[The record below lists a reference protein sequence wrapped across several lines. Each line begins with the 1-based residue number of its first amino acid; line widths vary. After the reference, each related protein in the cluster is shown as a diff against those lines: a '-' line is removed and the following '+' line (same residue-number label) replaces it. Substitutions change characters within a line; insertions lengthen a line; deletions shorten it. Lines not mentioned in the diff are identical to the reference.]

1 MNMLIKKVT
10 LKNFRQY
17 REEQTIEFA
26 ADKEKN
32 VTMVYGEMGCGKSN
46 LFSAINW
53 CLYGESG
60 SVENE
65 SEIINKAALSE
76 GIDGDA
82 VETVVKVE
90 FRHDSKSYYCIRTL
104 KAKNVCVSR
113 DKYGNERFTYFPE
126 TESPFLGIIQG
137 TGEVSRVADA
147 AETINSILPSQMRK
161 YFFFDGEKIDE
172 LSKPGHEGEV
182 KKGIE
187 AVLQLHII
195 TRGINHLKQVCK
207 DYDAALERYSKG
219 EVKELYRRRSEINS
233 EIDNLEEKQS
243 GLQNEHSEA
252 KKLISTYNTR
262 LLELGE
268 IKDQV
273 EQRDKLENRL
283 KDLNNESEELEL
295 KMKKETT
302 KAFIVLSEKIRK
314 KTHEI
319 VSQKRQ
325 KGEIPTGIRETFL
338 RDLLEER
345 ICICGRRIEP
355 DSSEETAIK
364 RRLSHVKPGELEN
377 LIIELPGKLNLLSTE
392 AGSIV
397 NSLKT
402 LRSEKTNVRDEIDG
416 TVEDLQHIHESLKD
430 TEHENISNL
439 ESERDDAM
447 KRLGGIEPEITK
459 TSGDIDKKERELK
472 NIDEKIERAEIN
484 EKRGKELKKRGDI
497 AEKSRNVL
505 KKINNKF
512 IQEMRKEI
520 QEYSQDIFGSLIWK
534 SSQFKDVSISDK
546 FELEVLDRWGKP
558 ARRELSA
565 GERQCFSLAFILAM
579 SEATEAEAP
588 FIMDT
593 PFARISEDPLRN
605 ISEKLPNLTK
615 QLVLLVTNKEFP
627 VEYSDDIKPRVGRV
641 YKLHFNDATGC
652 TTIEE
657 EGL

>member
-1 MNMLIKKVT
+1 MMIKKVT

-26 ADKEKN
+26 VDKEKN

-65 SEIINKAALSE
+65 SEIINKATLSE
-76 GIDGDA
+76 AIDGYA

-90 FRHDSKSYYCIRTL
+90 FSHDGKSYHCIRTL

-137 TGEVSRVADA
+137 TGEVSRVEDAD
-147 AETINSILPSQMRK
+147 ETINSILPSQMRK

-172 LSKPGHEGEV
+172 LSKPGHEEEV
-182 KKGIE
+182 KKGIK

-195 TRGINHLKQVCK
+195 ERAIRHLKDVCK
-207 DYDAALERYSKG
+207 DYDGALEKYSKG
-219 EVKELYRRRSEINS
+219 ELRVLYGQRSEINDD
-233 EIDNLEEKQS
+233 IDDLEKKQS
-243 GLQNEHSEA
+243 RLQNEHMGA
-252 KKLISTYNTR
+252 KKLISEYDDR
-262 LLELGE
+262 LRELSE
-268 IKDQV
+268 VNDQV
-273 EQRDKLENRL
+273 EQRDKLESRL
-283 KDLNNESEELEL
+283 KDLNSGSEEIEL

-314 KTHEI
+314 GTHEI

-325 KGEIPTGIRETFL
+325 RGEIPTGIRETFL

-345 ICICGRRIEP
+345 ICICGRRIESG
-355 DSSEETAIK
+355 SSEETAIK
-364 RRLSHVKPGELEN
+364 RRLSHVTPGELEN
-377 LIIELPGKLNLLSTE
+377 LMIELPGKLDFLSAE
-392 AGSIV
+392 AGRIV
-397 NSLKT
+397 NGLKT
-402 LRSEKTNVRDEIDG
+402 LHSEKIKVRDEMDG
-416 TVEDLQHIHESLKD
+416 TMEDLQRIHESLKGAE
-430 TEHENISNL
+430 TENISKL
-439 ESERDDAM
+439 ELKRDEAVG
-447 KRLGGIEPEITK
+447 RLGGIEPEITK

-472 NIDEKIERAEIN
+472 NVDEKIERAEIN
-484 EKRGKELKKRGDI
+484 EKRGKKLKKRGDI
-497 AEKSRNVL
+497 AEKSRNIL
-505 KKINNKF
+505 KKINAEF

-520 QEYSQDIFGSLIWK
+520 QEYSQDIFGSLLWK

-579 SEATEAEAP
+579 SKATEAESP

-593 PFARISEDPLRN
+593 PFARISEVPLRN

-627 VEYSDDIKPRVGRV
+627 VEYSNDIKPRVGRV

-657 EGL
+657 GEL

>member
-1 MNMLIKKVT
+1 L
-10 LKNFRQY
+10 
-17 REEQTIEFA
+17 
-26 ADKEKN
+26 EK
-32 VTMVYGEMGCGKSN
+32 Y
-46 LFSAINW
+46 
-53 CLYGESG
+53 
-60 SVENE
+60 
-65 SEIINKAALSE
+65 SE
-76 GIDGDA
+76 G
-82 VETVVKVE
+82 
-90 FRHDSKSYYCIRTL
+90 
-104 KAKNVCVSR
+104 
-113 DKYGNERFTYFPE
+113 
-126 TESPFLGIIQG
+126 
-137 TGEVSRVADA
+137 
-147 AETINSILPSQMRK
+147 
-161 YFFFDGEKIDE
+161 E
-172 LSKPGHEGEV
+172 L
-182 KKGIE
+182 
-187 AVLQLHII
+187 
-195 TRGINHLKQVCK
+195 
-207 DYDAALERYSKG
+207 
-219 EVKELYRRRSEINS
+219 KELYRLRSEINNN
-233 EIDNLEEKQS
+233 IDDLREKQS
-243 GLQNEHSEA
+243 RLQNEHLEA
-252 KKLISTYNTR
+252 KKLISTYDTR
-262 LLELGE
+262 LLELSE
-268 IKDQV
+268 IKDKV
-273 EQRDKLENRL
+273 ELRDRLEGKL
-283 KDLNNESEELEL
+283 KDLNNKSEELEL

-314 KTHEI
+314 KTDEI

-355 DSSEETAIK
+355 GSSEETAIK
-364 RRLSHVKPGELEN
+364 RRLSYVKPGELEN
-377 LIIELPGKLNLLSTE
+377 LIIELPGKLNLVSTE

-416 TVEDLQHIHESLKD
+416 TVEDLQRIHESLKD

-459 TSGDIDKKERELK
+459 TSDDIDKKRRELK
-472 NIDEKIERAEIN
+472 DTDDRIDRAEIN
-484 EKRGKELKKRGDI
+484 EKRGKELKRRGDI

-505 KKINNKF
+505 EKINDKF
-512 IQEMRKEI
+512 IQEMREEI
-520 QEYSQDIFGSLIWK
+520 QKYSQDIFGSLLWK
-534 SSQFKDVSISDK
+534 SSQFKDVSISDN

-593 PFARISEDPLRN
+593 PFARISEVPLRN

-641 YKLHFNDATGC
+641 YNLRFNDATGC
-652 TTIEE
+652 TTIK
-657 EGL
+657 EGGL

>member
-1 MNMLIKKVT
+1 MLIKKVT

-26 ADKEKN
+26 TDKEKN

-60 SVENE
+60 SVETG

-76 GIDGDA
+76 ATDGDA
-82 VETVVKVE
+82 VETVVKVG
-90 FRHDSKSYYCIRTL
+90 FSHDNRNYHCIRTL
-104 KAKNVCVSR
+104 KAKNVCLSK

-126 TESPFLGIIQG
+126 TDSLFLGKIQA
-137 TGEVSRVADA
+137 TGEVSRIADA
-147 AETINSILPSQMRK
+147 DETINSILPSQMRK

-195 TRGINHLKQVCK
+195 TRAINHLKQVCK
-207 DYDAALERYSKG
+207 DYDGALEKYSEG
-219 EVKELYRRRSEINS
+219 ELKELYRLRSEINDD
-233 EIDNLEEKQS
+233 IDDLREKQS
-243 GLQNEHSEA
+243 RLQNEHLGA
-252 KKLISTYNTR
+252 KKLISTYDTR
-262 LLELGE
+262 LLELSE

-273 EQRDKLENRL
+273 ERRDRLEGKL
-283 KDLNNESEELEL
+283 KDLNDTSEELEL

-314 KTHEI
+314 KTDEI

-364 RRLSHVKPGELEN
+364 RRLSYVKPGELEN
-377 LIIELPGKLNLLSTE
+377 LIIELPGKLNLVSTE

-402 LRSEKTNVRDEIDG
+402 LRSEETNVRDEIDG

-459 TSGDIDKKERELK
+459 TSDDIDKKKRELK
-472 NIDEKIERAEIN
+472 DTDDKIGRAEIN
-484 EKRGKELKKRGDI
+484 EKRGKELKRRSDI

-505 KKINNKF
+505 EKINDKF
-512 IQEMRKEI
+512 IQEMREEI
-520 QEYSQDIFGSLIWK
+520 QKYSQDIFGSLLWK
-534 SSQFKDVSISDK
+534 NSQFKDVSISDN

-593 PFARISEDPLRN
+593 PFARISEVPLRN

-615 QLVLLVTNKEFP
+615 QLVLLP
-627 VEYSDDIKPRVGRV
+627 
-641 YKLHFNDATGC
+641 
-652 TTIEE
+652 
-657 EGL
+657 

>member
-1 MNMLIKKVT
+1 MLIKKVT

-60 SVENE
+60 SVESE

-76 GIDGDA
+76 AIDGDA

-90 FRHDSKSYYCIRTL
+90 FSHDSKSYYCIRTL

-147 AETINSILPSQMRK
+147 DETINSILPSQMRK

-172 LSKPGHEGEV
+172 LSKPGHEEEV
-182 KKGIE
+182 KKGIK

-195 TRGINHLKQVCK
+195 ERAIRHLKDVCK
-207 DYDAALERYSKG
+207 DYDGALEKYSKG
-219 EVKELYRRRSEINS
+219 ELRALYRQRSEINDD
-233 EIDNLEEKQS
+233 IDDLEKKQS
-243 GLQNEHSEA
+243 RLQNEHMKA
-252 KKLISTYNTR
+252 KKLISEYDDR
-262 LLELGE
+262 LRELSE

-273 EQRDKLENRL
+273 EQRDKLQNQL
-283 KDLNNESEELEL
+283 KGLNNESEEIEL

-314 KTHEI
+314 ETHKI

-325 KGEIPTGIRETFL
+325 RGEIPTGIRETFL

-345 ICICGRRIEP
+345 ICICGRRIESG
-355 DSSEETAIK
+355 SSEETEIK
-364 RRLSHVKPGELEN
+364 RRLSHVKPGEIEN
-377 LIIELPGKLNLLSTE
+377 LIIELPGKLDFLSAE
-392 AGSIV
+392 AGRIV
-397 NSLKT
+397 NGLKT
-402 LRSEKTNVRDEIDG
+402 LHSEKTKVRNEIDE
-416 TVEDLQHIHESLKD
+416 TMEDLQRIHESLKGAE
-430 TEHENISNL
+430 TENISKL
-439 ESERDDAM
+439 ELKRDEAVR
-447 KRLGGIEPEITK
+447 RLGGIEPEITK

-472 NIDEKIERAEIN
+472 NTDEKIERAEIN
-484 EKRGKELKKRGDI
+484 EKRGKKLKKRGDI

-505 KKINNKF
+505 KKINDKF

-579 SEATEAEAP
+579 SKATEAESP

-593 PFARISEDPLRN
+593 PFARISEVPLRN

-627 VEYSDDIKPRVGRV
+627 VEYSNDIKPRVGRV

-657 EGL
+657 GEL